1 MTSRSMSL
9 VPPHNF
15 EAEQSVLGAL
25 MLGCDAY
32 HELGL
37 QSRDFY
43 GWPHQLIFEVIAEL
57 AVAKHPIDL
66 LTVEHRLEE
75 HGQLQEAGGMAYLA
89 EVIKNT
95 PSAAN
100 VAIYGEIVRHAAERR
115 FAVAK
120 LQDCIETM
128 MTPGFDTTDERFA
141 KMGALLGEIDT
152 KRAGGVSGLSIPASE
167 IVQEWCDEMERR
179 IAHRPGD
186 MSGFVTGLPS
196 LDAVLYPGGI
206 SRTALVCIGGRPK
219 MGKSNFMAKLC
230 SHTALVKKLP
240 VVGFSLEMSR
250 AELFEVT
257 LAQACGISRRSLAEA
272 KDQALMDKAYAVAA
286 ELAHSQFHIADL
298 PGMSLH
304 QIVREC
310 RRLRRQLGQ
319 LGMVAVDY
327 LTLMKAEKA
336 ERNDLAYGAITK
348 GLKELAKEM
357 HCPVILLSQL
367 NRGLEQRADKRP
379 QPSDSRDTGQI
390 EQDCDVWI
398 GVYRDE
404 VYHDDSPYRGLMELL
419 VRLNRN
425 GRTGV
430 AYCQFTEGV
439 ISKIASEEVAR
450 RHHLAELEKV
460 NSKPRKGGWDD

>member
-1 MTSRSMSL
+1 MTSQALSM
-9 VPPHNF
+9 VPPHSF
-15 EAEQSVLGAL
+15 DAEQSVLGAL
-25 MLGCDAY
+25 ILGCDTY
-32 HELGL
+32 HDLGL
-37 QSRDFY
+37 QSCDFY
-43 GWPHQLIFEVIAEL
+43 GRPHQVIFGAIAEL
-57 AVAKHPIDL
+57 AAARQPIDL
-66 LTVEHRLEE
+66 MTVEHRLAEN
-75 HGQLQEAGGMAYLA
+75 GQLDEAGGLAYLV
-89 EVIKNT
+89 EVAKNT
-95 PSAAN
+95 PSMAN
-100 VAIYGEIVRHAAERR
+100 VAIYGTIVRHAAERR
-115 FAVAK
+115 FALAK
-120 LQDCIETM
+120 LHDCIEAM
-128 MTPGFDTTDERFA
+128 LAPGFDTTDERFA
-141 KMGALLGEIDT
+141 KMGALLGEIDN
-152 KRAGGVSGLSIPASE
+152 KRAGGVSGLAVPASD

-179 IAHRPGD
+179 IAHLPGA
-186 MSGFVTGLPS
+186 MSGYMTGIPS

-206 SRTALVCIGGRPK
+206 SRTALVCVGGRPK

-230 SHTALVKKLP
+230 CHTALVKRLP

-250 AELFEVT
+250 TELFEVM
-257 LAQACGISRRSLAEA
+257 LAQACGVSRRHLGEA
-272 KDQALMDKAYAVAA
+272 TDQTLMDKAYAVAA
-286 ELAHSQFHIADL
+286 ELGHSQLHIADL

-304 QIVREC
+304 QVVREC
-310 RRLRRQLGQ
+310 RRLRRLLGP
-319 LGMVAVDY
+319 LGMIAVDY

-404 VYHDDSPYRGLMELL
+404 VYHDNSPYRGLIELL

-439 ISKIASEEVAR
+439 ISDIAPEEVAR
-450 RHHLAELEKV
+450 RHHLAELEKA